1 MKQRYTIR
9 NIELALGDGIKRPNK
24 SEIEISKVVLKS
36 IVAKRRIQEGEELSV
51 DNLTVKRAE
60 KGISASYWNLILG
73 KRATKNYDVDE
84 PIQIR

>member
-1 MKQRYTIR
+1 
-9 NIELALGDGIKRPNK
+9 
-24 SEIEISKVVLKS
+24 LKS